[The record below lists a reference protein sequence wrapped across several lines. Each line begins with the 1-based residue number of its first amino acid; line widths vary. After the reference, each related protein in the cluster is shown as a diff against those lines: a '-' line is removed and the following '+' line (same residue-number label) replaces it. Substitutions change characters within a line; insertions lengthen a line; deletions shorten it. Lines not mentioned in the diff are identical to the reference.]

1 MTITRESILDLLEK
15 IQDPD
20 LKLGLVTADL
30 VDDIHFTD
38 QTISV
43 TISITNPA
51 LHARKRMQ
59 EAVIFNLGRALGNE
73 ITVSCQVNNKQID
86 TDKKVRSILPDVK
99 KIIAIASG
107 KGGVG
112 KSTITSNI
120 AGGLAKK
127 GFRVGIIDAD
137 IYGPSIPTM
146 FDLVG
151 KRPKMI
157 DVNDKQLIEPIINY
171 GIKILSIGFF
181 TDQDNAVVWRGPM
194 ASKALTQM
202 ITDAHWGELDFLL
215 VDLPPGTGD
224 VHLSLIQTA
233 PLDGV
238 VIVSTPQEVALAD
251 ARRGINMFKMDGIK
265 VPIIGVIE
273 NMAWFTPEELPQN
286 KYYIFGRDGAKNL
299 ASGMNVPFL
308 GAIPLVQSL
317 REAGDAGRPA
327 VFQDDTIMSIAF
339 DELVNTFITELASL
353 DRQKSQV
360 STNG

>member
-1 MTITRESILDLLEK
+1 
-15 IQDPD
+15 
-20 LKLGLVTADL
+20 
-30 VDDIHFTD
+30 
-38 QTISV
+38 
-43 TISITNPA
+43 
-51 LHARKRMQ
+51 
-59 EAVIFNLGRALGNE
+59 
-73 ITVSCQVNNKQID
+73 
-86 TDKKVRSILPDVK
+86 
-99 KIIAIASG
+99 
-107 KGGVG
+107 
-112 KSTITSNI
+112 
-120 AGGLAKK
+120 
-127 GFRVGIIDAD
+127 
-137 IYGPSIPTM
+137 M

-151 KRPKMI
+151 KRPTMI
-157 DVNDKQLIEPIINY
+157 DVNEKQLIEPIINY

-224 VHLSLIQTA
+224 IHLSLIQTA

-265 VPIIGVIE
+265 VPIIGIVE

-339 DELVNTFITELASL
+339 DELVNTFITELESL
-353 DRQKSQV
+353 DRKKSQR
-360 STNG
+360 SSNG